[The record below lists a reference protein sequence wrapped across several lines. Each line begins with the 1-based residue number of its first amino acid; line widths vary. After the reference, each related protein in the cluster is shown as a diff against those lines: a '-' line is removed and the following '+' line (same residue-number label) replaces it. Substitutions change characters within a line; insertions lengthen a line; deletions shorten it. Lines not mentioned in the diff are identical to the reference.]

1 MKKSIGQRIA
11 ERRKAIGLTQEML
24 AEAMGVS
31 GQAVSKWENDI
42 SCPDITLLPALAKKL
57 GMTLDELLVGEGE
70 SPRAEVVP
78 LAERKDFSKMMLRIK
93 VLSSD
98 GDKVNINIPMPLL
111 KALIDMGVSPNM
123 VGGDK
128 MKDANIDW
136 KSIMMMIENGVIGKL
151 MEIESSDGDTVEI
164 VVE

>member
-42 SCPDITLLPALAKKL
+42 SCPDITLLPSLAKKL
-57 GMTLDELLVGEGE
+57 GMTLDELLVGEE
-70 SPRAEVVP
+70 EAPRAEVIP
-78 LAERKDFSKMMLRIK
+78 PEERKDFNKMMLRIK
-93 VLSSD
+93 VLSSS
-98 GDKVNINIPMPLL
+98 GDKINITIPMLLL
-111 KALIDMGVSPNM
+111 KALMDMGVSPNV
-123 VGGDK
+123 VGGNK
-128 MKDANIDW
+128 MKDVNIDW
-136 KSIMMMIENGVIGKL
+136 KSIMLMIENGVIGKL

>member
-1 MKKSIGQRIA
+1 MKKTIGQRIS
-11 ERRKAIGLTQEML
+11 EKRRANGLTQEML

-42 SCPDITLLPALAKKL
+42 SCPDITLLPSLAKKL
-57 GMTLDELLVGEGE
+57 GMTLDELLVGEE
-70 SPRAEVVP
+70 EAPRAEVIP
-78 LAERKDFSKMMLRIK
+78 PEERKDFNKMMLRIK

-98 GDKVNINIPMPLL
+98 GDKINITIPMLLL
-111 KALIDMGVSPNM
+111 KALMDMGVSPNV
-123 VGGDK
+123 VGGNK
-128 MKDANIDW
+128 MKDVNIDW
-136 KSIMMMIENGVIGKL
+136 KSIMLMIENGVIGKL